1 MFSDSKVLQAMEG
14 GLNAAWMQQQL
25 HLQNLANVST
35 GGYKAKSMVF
45 EKVLDASQKQPVYQ
59 AKIVESKDVSLRP
72 DGNNV
77 NTDIES
83 MELYK
88 AYAQYSM
95 LLDKIKG
102 EFTNYETVLNCSMK

>member
-1 MFSDSKVLQAMEG
+1 MQGMESA
-14 GLNAAWMQQQL
+14 LNVTWMQQQL

-45 EKVLDASQKQPVYQ
+45 EHVLDSAKDSTTYQ
-59 AKIVESKDVSLRP
+59 AKIVERNDTSLRP

-77 NTDIES
+77 DTDVES